1 MKVHEVYSNA
11 GIKQKEYLLKKY
23 SLRIH
28 PPYGE
33 DNIIAESGRIK
44 YLYMTSKGNFMLIED
59 QSQGV
64 EIYLS
69 NEELTQQDIEEL
81 NKLV

>member
-1 MKVHEVYSNA
+1 MRVHEVYTNA

-33 DNIIAESGRIK
+33 ENIIAESGRVK
-44 YLYMTSKGNFMLIED
+44 YLYTTRKGNFMLIED
-59 QSQGV
+59 SSQGV
-64 EIYLS
+64 EVYLS
-69 NEELTQQDIEEL
+69 NEELTSEDIVEL
-81 NKLV
+81 NKLI